1 MLFRKLWLY
10 AWVSLVVLSIMALWD
25 VSKTTCGDR
34 TPILLSRA
42 LTTDPWR
49 GILLVFCLLA
59 VAVSLSLNSRIM
71 IVGFIGFFSAF
82 LVSMFQTNAHNALI
96 AISSVAI
103 MYECFPQKKTTW
115 KIHWW
120 STTCF
125 GLFFLTWL
133 IYSDLNCDTLKCGNC
148 SYFYIF
154 EYLFFWSMFLLVY
167 WRIPIKKDITD
178 EFTNENADKSTG
190 IMSVQNKEETNLLIA
205 KEIKF

>member
-49 GILLVFCLLA
+49 GIVLVFCLIA
-59 VAVSLSLNSRIM
+59 VVGSFSLNSRIM
-71 IVGFIGFFSAF
+71 VVGFVGFFSAF

-103 MYECFPQKKTTW
+103 MYECFPQKDLKW
-115 KIHWW
+115 KIQWW
-120 STTCF
+120 STICF
-125 GLFFLTWL
+125 GLFFLTWR
-133 IYSDLNCDTLKCGNC
+133 IYSDLNCDTLKCEKC
-148 SYFYIF
+148 SYFYIL
-154 EYLFFWSMFLLVY
+154 EYLSFWSMFLLVC
-167 WRIPIKKDITD
+167 WRIPIKKEITD
-178 EFTNENADKSTG
+178 TIAVDA
-190 IMSVQNKEETNLLIA
+190 QNIEESSMFIE

>member
-10 AWVSLVVLSIMALWD
+10 AWVLLVVLSIMALWD
-25 VSKTTCGDR
+25 VSETTCSER

-49 GILLVFCLLA
+49 GIVLVFCLIA
-59 VAVSLSLNSRIM
+59 VVGSFSLNSRIM
-71 IVGFIGFFSAF
+71 VVGFVGFFSAF

-96 AISSVAI
+96 AISSIAI
-103 MYECFPQKKTTW
+103 MYECFPQKDLKW

-125 GLFFLTWL
+125 GLFFLTWR
-133 IYSDLNCDTLKCGNC
+133 IHSDLNCDTPKCGNC
-148 SYFYIF
+148 SYFYIL

-167 WRIPIKKDITD
+167 WRIPIKKEITD
-178 EFTNENADKSTG
+178 TIAVDA
-190 IMSVQNKEETNLLIA
+190 QNIEETNMLIK